1 MMGQTETYKV
11 EDINDIDLSDIVDG
25 DTLDPVH
32 PGEILKEE
40 FLDPM
45 EITPYR
51 LAKAIH
57 VPPNR
62 INMIIN
68 GKRNITMDTAVR
80 LAKFFGTSS
89 DLWIGLQ
96 NHYDE
101 DMLDIDLD
109 EIVPFEQSTSN
120 TGRH

>member
-1 MMGQTETYKV
+1 MGQTETYKV
-11 EDINDIDLSDIVDG
+11 EDINDLDLSDIVDG
-25 DTLDPVH
+25 GTLDPVH

-101 DMLDIDLD
+101 DMLDINLD
-109 EIVPFEQSTSN
+109 EIVSYEEIQHKN
-120 TGRH
+120 GQH